1 MCFLSPSHLLY
12 TPKSSKYIQGH
23 TDHELSLYALWEK
36 RYLTYRTVDYG
47 DCKASWLQQ
56 FSGAPL
62 FPSVFTVCVTVVGVG
77 FCYSSLYIFSLFLF
91 FIEFN
96 YSYCSWAVELKDHLL
111 SCIFTWHLI
120 HAQLFISAMLFR
132 LGSEIITKQR
142 KQFHLLKSHKGRI
155 IKWLQCQ
162 LFS

>member
-91 FIEFN
+91 FE
-96 YSYCSWAVELKDHLL
+96 YSRCCSLNSSKVVGLMGCLYCFAFSSAPSATLGLQVLQANNNQSEKKSSTWCFLQWYELPN
-111 SCIFTWHLI
+111 
-120 HAQLFISAMLFR
+120 FIT
-132 LGSEIITKQR
+132 SEM
-142 KQFHLLKSHKGRI
+142 
-155 IKWLQCQ
+155 
-162 LFS
+162 